1 MPKLNLDIDFEK
13 LESLHS
19 RALDR
24 YVQML
29 RLLYGSSIEKIAK
42 IAIVA
47 RIREDKPFLFSDFPT
62 IEADVNSILTKLSS
76 EITDLIDAGT
86 LAEWL
91 ASNDKNDL
99 LADEVLAQFELSK
112 QAYRQYYERN
122 LQAYQAFK
130 SRNIGDKSLSDK
142 VWNLVKGQF
151 KEELEMSIDIGLL
164 DGRSAAEM
172 ARDIKKYLN
181 EPDKLFRRVRDERGE
196 LHLSKH
202 AKAYNPGQGRYRSS
216 FKNAF
221 RLTRSEINMSY
232 RNADLERWQQLDFVL
247 GYEVKLSGAHV
258 IYDICDELK
267 GIYPKWFIF
276 TGWHPACTC
285 FAVPVMTQ
293 KEDFIRSLKGEKIRY
308 LYINNVPTGFNKWV
322 SNNADRVAGWKSKP
336 YFIQENFKDGQINNG
351 LNYKK

>member
-19 RALDR
+19 RALDH

-47 RIREDKPFLFSDFPT
+47 RLREDKPFLFSDFPT

-76 EITDLIDAGT
+76 EITDLIDAGM
-86 LAEWL
+86 LAQWL

-99 LADEVLAQFELSK
+99 LTDQVLKEFELSK
-112 QAYRQYYERN
+112 EQFQLYYNRNSQAYE
-122 LQAYQAFK
+122 AYK
-130 SRNIGDKSLSDK
+130 SKRSKEISDK
-142 VWNLVKGQF
+142 VWKTVGGQF

-202 AKAYNPGQGRYRSS
+202 AKAYNPGQGQFRSS

-221 RLTRSEINMSY
+221 RLTRTEINMSY
-232 RNADLERWQQLDFVL
+232 RTADLERWQQLDFIL
-247 GYEVKLSGAHV
+247 GYEIKLSGAHQ

-276 TGWHPACTC
+276 TGWHPACMC
-285 FAVPVMTQ
+285 YAVPVMNS
-293 KEDFIRSLKGEKIRY
+293 KEDFIKSLKGQKVKY
-308 LYINNVPTGFNKWV
+308 QYINKVPVGFNQWITD
-322 SNNADRVAGWKSKP
+322 NADRVSGWKSKP
-336 YFIQENFKDGQINNG
+336 YFIQENFKNGQIADG
-351 LNYKK
+351 LKN

>member
-1 MPKLNLDIDFEK
+1 MPKINLDIDFEK

-19 RALDR
+19 RALDK

-29 RLLYGSSIEKIAK
+29 RLLYSSSIDKIAK
-42 IAIVA
+42 LAVVA
-47 RIREDKPFLFSDFPT
+47 RLREDKPFLFSDFPA
-62 IEADVNSILTKLSS
+62 IDADVNSILTKLSS

-99 LADEVLAQFELSK
+99 LSDQVLEQFQLSK
-112 QAYRQYYERN
+112 KAYQQYYQRN
-122 LQAYQAFK
+122 LDAYQAFK
-130 SRNIGDKSLSDK
+130 KSKVGDKSLSER
-142 VWNLVKGQF
+142 VWKYAGDQF

-181 EPDKLFRRVRDERGE
+181 EPNKLFRRVRDERGE

-202 AKAYNPGQGRYRSS
+202 AKAYNPGQGVYRSS
-216 FKNAF
+216 FRNAF
-221 RLTRSEINMSY
+221 RLTRSQINMSY
-232 RNADLERWQQLDFVL
+232 RNADLERWEQLDFIL
-247 GYEVKLSGAHV
+247 GYEIKLSNAHQ
-258 IYDICDELK
+258 IYDICDELQ

-285 FAVPVMTQ
+285 YAVPVLNS
-293 KEDFIRSLKGEKIRY
+293 KEDFIRSLKGEKVKY
-308 LYINNVPTGFNKWV
+308 HYVNSVPPGFNQWI
-322 SNNADRVAGWKSKP
+322 SNNTDRVAGWKSKP
-336 YFIQENFKDGQINNG
+336 YFIQENFKNGNIADG
-351 LNYKK
+351 LNQR

>member
-1 MPKLNLDIDFEK
+1 MPKLNLNIDFEK

-19 RALDR
+19 KALDR

-29 RLLYGSSIEKIAK
+29 RLLYTSSIDKIAK

-47 RIREDKPFLFSDFPT
+47 KLREDKPFLFSDFPA
-62 IEADVNSILTKLSS
+62 IDADVNQILTKLSS

-86 LAEWL
+86 LAQWM

-99 LADEVLAQFELSK
+99 LADQVLEQFQLSK
-112 QAYRQYYERN
+112 QTYQQYYNRN
-122 LQAYQAFK
+122 YQAYEAYK
-130 SRNIGDKSLSDK
+130 NKNIGDKTLSQR
-142 VWNLVKGQF
+142 VWKYSVDQF

-202 AKAYNPGQGRYRSS
+202 AKAYLPGQGVNRSS

-221 RLTRSEINMSY
+221 RVTRSEINMSY
-232 RNADLERWQQLDFVL
+232 RNADLERWKQLDFIL
-247 GYEVKLSGAHV
+247 GYEVKLSGSHQ

-276 TGWHPACTC
+276 TGWHPACMC
-285 FAVPVMTQ
+285 YAVPVMSTRD
-293 KEDFIRSLKGEKIRY
+293 DFIRNIKGDKVRY
-308 LYINNVPTGFNKWV
+308 LYINKVPTGFNQWI
-322 SNNADRVAGWKSKP
+322 SDNTDRVNGWKSKP
-336 YFIQENFKDGQINNG
+336 YFIKENFKNGIIADGLIH
-351 LNYKK
+351 

>member
-1 MPKLNLDIDFEK
+1 MTRLNVDIDFAK

-29 RLLYGSSIEKIAK
+29 RLIYSSSIDKIAK

-47 RIREDKPFLFSDFPT
+47 RLREDKPFLFSDFPA
-62 IEADVNSILTKLSS
+62 IDADVNSILTKLSS

-99 LADEVLAQFELSK
+99 LTDQVLKEFELSK
-112 QAYRQYYERN
+112 DQFQQYYQRNGQAYE
-122 LQAYQAFK
+122 AYNSK
-130 SRNIGDKSLSDK
+130 RSKEISNK
-142 VWNLVKGQF
+142 VWKTIDGQF

-202 AKAYNPGQGRYRSS
+202 AKAYSPGQGRYRSS

-232 RNADLERWQQLDFVL
+232 RTSDLERWQQLDFIL
-247 GYEVKLSGAHV
+247 GYEIKLSGAHR

-276 TGWHPACTC
+276 TGWHPACMC
-285 FAVPVMTQ
+285 YAVPVMNS
-293 KEDFIRSLKGEKIRY
+293 KEDFIKSLKGKKVKY
-308 LYINNVPTGFNKWV
+308 QYINKVPVGFNQWITD
-322 SNNADRVAGWKSKP
+322 NADRVAGWKSKP
-336 YFIQENFKDGQINNG
+336 YFIQENFKNGQIADG
-351 LNYKK
+351 LRN